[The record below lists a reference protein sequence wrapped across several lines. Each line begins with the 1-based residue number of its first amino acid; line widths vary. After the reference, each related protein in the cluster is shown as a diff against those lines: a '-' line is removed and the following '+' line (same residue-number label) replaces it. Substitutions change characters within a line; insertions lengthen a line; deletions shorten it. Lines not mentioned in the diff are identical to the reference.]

1 MSLIVVLRLWR
12 VTRIVNGIILSV
24 QMRAE
29 RKVQAVMKENAELKK
44 ELEQLKSKC
53 AQLESEL
60 TTLKQS

>member
-1 MSLIVVLRLWR
+1 M
-12 VTRIVNGIILSV
+12 

-53 AQLESEL
+53 AQLEVLIEEVLKEMENKLSE
-60 TTLKQS
+60 